1 MKKILIGSLVLVL
14 GVSSTV
20 GGIVFNRYNDVKY
33 SLNNDKNVIYIKGY
47 KDSEIKY
54 NVIDSE
60 VIITVPNSSLDSR
73 ASEDVLKLEEELSNS
88 EFSCSLS
95 NSEKEE
101 YKNKFRNAMR
111 EGLENAKEDIKDN
124 VKKET
129 GVDVEVKLNLK

>member
-14 GVSSTV
+14 GVSSII

-33 SLNNDKNVIYIKGY
+33 SLNNNKDVIYIKDY
-47 KDSEIKY
+47 ENSEVKY
-54 NVIDSE
+54 NVIDNE
-60 VIITVPNSSLDSR
+60 VTITVPNSSLDSR
-73 ASEDVLKLEEELSNS
+73 ASEDVLILEEELSNS

-95 NSEKEE
+95 NSEIEE

-111 EGLENAKEDIKDN
+111 EGLDNAKKDIKDN

-129 GVDVEVKLNLK
+129 GVEMLKLK